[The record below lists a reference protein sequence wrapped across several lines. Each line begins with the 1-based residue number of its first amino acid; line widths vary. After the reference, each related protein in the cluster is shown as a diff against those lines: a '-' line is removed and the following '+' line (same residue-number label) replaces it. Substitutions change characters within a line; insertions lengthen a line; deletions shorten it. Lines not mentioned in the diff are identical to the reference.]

1 MPGATWIA
9 ILVIF
14 AVGLLLLA
22 ISSAMMRTRREEVAV
37 QSRAAWPALVDD
49 SLADAD
55 VPLRLDVIERLS
67 IVNSEWSRDVLHRAK
82 AEERDARVRAA
93 IETALGAAR

>member
-1 MPGATWIA
+1 VPSATWIA

-22 ISSAMMRTRREEVAV
+22 ISSAMFRSLREEVPVPA
-37 QSRAAWPALVDD
+37 RAAWPSLVDD

-55 VPLRLDVIERLS
+55 AALRLDMVERLA
-67 IVNSEWSRDVLHRAK
+67 IVNSPWSRDVLERANT
-82 AEERDARVRAA
+82 EERDARVRAA
-93 IETALGAAR
+93 IETALRAGD

>member
-1 MPGATWIA
+1 VPSATWIV

-22 ISSAMMRTRREEVAV
+22 ISSAMFRSLREETPVLA
-37 QSRAAWPALVDD
+37 RAAWPKLVDD

-55 VPLRLDVIERLS
+55 VTLRLDVIERLS
-67 IVNSEWSRDVLHRAK
+67 IVNSEWSRDVLERAN

-93 IETALGAAR
+93 IEAALRAAR